1 MDATTA
7 ITSMNETT
15 HLLMTWTLVGL
26 LLAWM
31 IVFTWLALRKGSKQ
45 RELAAMPAAPT
56 TPTPASV
63 APTKLHII
71 AAQPATPNP
80 LSQPKARKLTSAEPA
95 LIEQTSAVR

>member
-31 IVFTWLALRKGSKQ
+31 IVFSWLALRKGARQ
-45 RELAAMPAAPT
+45 AQLAAIPATTP
-56 TPTPASV
+56 TPTPAST

-71 AAQPATPNP
+71 AAQPTPANP
-80 LSQPKARKLTSAEPA
+80 LSQGKEPTLMEGA
-95 LIEQTSAVR
+95 SVVR